1 MPSGPLAFVVSND
14 KSRSSTSSSEQ
25 RSSGGHSLEIAFENL
40 DWSLILRGGILVLKH
55 SEKKVFKIDALALS
69 SVMTV
74 PQSSLKVGILES
86 SLVRTLTVFQKDFEL
101 EGCRPAKNF
110 LLADFSLLATLIY
123 YESSCTCSSAG

>member
-25 RSSGGHSLEIAFENL
+25 RSSGGHSLEITFENL

-55 SEKKVFKIDALALS
+55 SENKVFKIGALALS
-69 SVMTV
+69 SVMTA

-86 SLVRTLTVFQKDFEL
+86 SLVRILTVYLYLDTTQQNKV
-101 EGCRPAKNF
+101 
-110 LLADFSLLATLIY
+110 
-123 YESSCTCSSAG
+123 